1 MLSNSTRCLLQF
13 KKEIYG
19 AIYYKFRHAFVSYRE
34 SLHSRLSAQ
43 SCRFV
48 FINQRTFCLQFI
60 ALFYVCRQ
68 RLHRNHAMKKVLEVI
83 SHRLKSHRRCD
94 RIRQVAPICTPLLT
108 HQSSG
113 PLENAL
119 LKWHLRPFSG
129 FCVDHPCAQL
139 SRTQSQTNTHRPSSY
154 VRHNVCSN
162 RPHLAQHCLMCRLL
176 GRDVIIMHTFFHLI
190 HSLAAASLTANNF
203 IAW

>member
-94 RIRQVAPICTPLLT
+94 RIRQVAPICTPPPFNTLVL
-108 HQSSG
+108 G
-113 PLENAL
+113 PTRECPPQMAPPSVQRFLCGSPVCPIKSNTVTDKYTQTKL
-119 LKWHLRPFSG
+119 I
-129 FCVDHPCAQL
+129 
-139 SRTQSQTNTHRPSSY
+139 RTSQR
-154 VRHNVCSN
+154 
-162 RPHLAQHCLMCRLL
+162 M
-176 GRDVIIMHTFFHLI
+176 
-190 HSLAAASLTANNF
+190 
-203 IAW
+203 